1 MGVVCRVQGLVMSRD
16 GSTTSASTGVLVKFW
31 NSQDVLY
38 DWEADFKTGTG
49 LIFT

>member
-1 MGVVCRVQGLVMSRD
+1 VVEVDSVNAFK
-16 GSTTSASTGVLVKFW
+16 GSLDKFW

-49 LIFT
+49 LIIT